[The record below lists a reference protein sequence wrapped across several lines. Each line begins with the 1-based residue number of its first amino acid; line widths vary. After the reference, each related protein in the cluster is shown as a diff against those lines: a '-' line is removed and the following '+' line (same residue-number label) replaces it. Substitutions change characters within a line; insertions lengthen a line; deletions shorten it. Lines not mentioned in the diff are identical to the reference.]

1 MNPRSPIHVAL
12 VDDHRLFRETL
23 QMFLD
28 REPDIQV
35 VGVFGNGLELLEALP
50 TAHPDVILVDIKMPG
65 LNGLE
70 TTRHIMET
78 FPQSRVIVL
87 TVSESDE
94 DLLEAFKVGARGY
107 LLKGTTSGHELAQ
120 AIRGVA
126 QGEAIIPPALA
137 PHLLAEFAT
146 LARERESI
154 HQRSHTPPRV
164 NVPADEEKTAPVIAQ
179 EHETQKEAHADDD
192 ALGILTPRE
201 RQVLELVAQG
211 LTNKEIAAHLVIS
224 ENTVRTHLRR
234 ILDKLHVHSRVEAA
248 VWLKAHIPQ
257 KE

>member
-1 MNPRSPIHVAL
+1 MTQSTPIRVVI

-28 REPDIQV
+28 REPDIEV
-35 VGVFGNGLELLEALP
+35 VGVLGSGLEILEALP
-50 TAHPDVILVDIKMPG
+50 ALQPDVVLVDIKMPG

-70 TTRHIMET
+70 TTRRIMDA
-78 FPQSRVIVL
+78 FPQTRIIIL

-137 PHLLAEFAT
+137 PQLLAEFAAM
-146 LARERESI
+146 AREREREQPQVES
-154 HQRSHTPPRV
+154 RSTPPHPEPTHPPSPSSDE
-164 NVPADEEKTAPVIAQ
+164 NVL
-179 EHETQKEAHADDD
+179 
-192 ALGILTPRE
+192 ALLTPRE

-211 LTNKEIAAHLVIS
+211 LTNKEIAARLYIS

-234 ILDKLHVHSRVEAA
+234 ILDKLHVHNRVEAA
-248 VWLKAHIPQ
+248 IWLREHITHQ
-257 KE
+257 E